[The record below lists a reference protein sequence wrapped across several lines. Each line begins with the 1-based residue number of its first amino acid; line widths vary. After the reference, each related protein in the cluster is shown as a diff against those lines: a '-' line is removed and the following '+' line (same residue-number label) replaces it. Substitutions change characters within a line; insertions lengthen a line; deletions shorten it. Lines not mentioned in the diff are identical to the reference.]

1 MKLLTKT
8 AVKVIP
14 LIMGM
19 TFMLS
24 CKNEIE
30 KIDKFDNPDTIP
42 TQLAT
47 DISIMVS
54 DSGYV
59 RVNIVSPELRDFEVP
74 DSLDP
79 KTEFPKGLVAT
90 FYNRFNQVES
100 TLEAGYAIYHINTQ
114 LFEATKDVVIKN
126 LIEKQELHTQLLW
139 WDQAGEKIWS
149 DQPTTIIT
157 PGGTTYGDLGF
168 RSDQSFSK
176 YDIFK
181 SSGQMNVTEP
191 AKK

>member
-8 AVKVIP
+8 AVQVIP

-24 CKNEIE
+24 CRTKIE
-30 KIDKFDNPDTIP
+30 KIDKIDNPDTIP

-59 RVNIVSPELRDFEVP
+59 RINIVSPELRDFEVP

-90 FYNRFNQVES
+90 FYNHDNQIES
-100 TLEAGYAIYHINTQ
+100 TLVAGYAIYHINTQ

-126 LIEKQELHTQLLW
+126 LIENQELHTQLLW
-139 WDQAGEKIWS
+139 WDQANEKIWS
-149 DQPTTIIT
+149 DQPITIIT
-157 PGGTTYGDLGF
+157 PEGITHGNSGF
-168 RSDQSFSK
+168 QSDQSFSK
-176 YDIFK
+176 YDIFN
-181 SSGQMNVTEP
+181 SSGQMTVTEP
-191 AKK
+191 AKH